1 MKKEKKGN
9 GTPPVL
15 SSTTPEGMEQE
26 LILMAYQAA
35 GERIANGTA
44 SSQEIVHFLKL
55 GSRRER
61 LEEEKLLHDIDLQ
74 EAKKGVIEESEKME
88 ELYRNAVEAMRTYQG
103 EHGDDK

>member
-1 MKKEKKGN
+1 MKKEKQSR

-15 SSTTPEGMEQE
+15 HSTTPEGMEQE
-26 LILMAYQAA
+26 LISMAYQAA

-61 LEEEKLLHDIDLQ
+61 LEEEKLLRDIDLQ
-74 EAKKGVIEESEKME
+74 ETKKSAIEETGKLE
-88 ELYRNAVEAMRTYQG
+88 ELYLNAINAMKRYQG
-103 EHGDDK
+103 VDDAK

>member
-1 MKKEKKGN
+1 MKTEKKGKR
-9 GTPPVL
+9 TAPVL

-26 LILMAYQAA
+26 LIMMAYQAA

-61 LEEEKLLHDIDLQ
+61 LEEEKLLRDIDLQ
-74 EAKKGVIEESEKME
+74 EVKKGAIEESGKME
-88 ELYRNAVEAMRTYQG
+88 ELYQNAINAMRTYQG
-103 EHGDDK
+103 GSDE

>member
-1 MKKEKKGN
+1 MKKEKTSK

-61 LEEEKLLHDIDLQ
+61 LEEESLLRDIDLK
-74 EAKKGVIEESEKME
+74 EAKKGAIDESGKME
-88 ELYRNAVEAMRTYQG
+88 ELYRNAVNAMRTYQG
-103 EHGDDK
+103 ADGDKS